1 MTEIKKCSTCELLT
15 RRDLGNA
22 PLWDN
27 IHRTQYWD
35 VVHCNDTS
43 LLGWIVVVARRH
55 IAAIDELTSSEALEL
70 GALLRKISIALKEII
85 KCKKTYVMQFA
96 EAEGHNHVH
105 FHVVPRMANLSEDL
119 RSVKIFKLLGVSE
132 KDRVSEESMNEFA
145 IQLRRIL
152 ESE

>member
-1 MTEIKKCSTCELLT
+1 MRDIKKCSTCELLT
-15 RRDLGNA
+15 RRDMGKA
-22 PLWDN
+22 PLWDS
-27 IHRTQYWD
+27 IHRAKYWD

-43 LLGWIVVVARRH
+43 LLGWIVVVVRRH
-55 IAAIDELTSSEALEL
+55 IGAIDELTSSEALEL

-85 KCKKTYVMQFA
+85 KCQKTYVMQFA

-105 FHVVPRMANLSEDL
+105 FHVVPRMANQPEEF

-132 KDRVSEESMNEFA
+132 KDRVSEERMNEFA

>member
-1 MTEIKKCSTCELLT
+1 MPDNKKCSTCELLI
-15 RRDLGNA
+15 RRDMGKA
-22 PLWDN
+22 PLWDS
-27 IHRTQYWD
+27 IHRAKYWD

-43 LLGWIVVVARRH
+43 LLGWIVVVVRRH
-55 IAAIDELTSSEALEL
+55 IGAIDELTSYEALEL
-70 GALLRKISIALKEII
+70 GALLRKISIALKETI
-85 KCKKTYVMQFA
+85 KCQKTYVMQFA

-105 FHVVPRMANLSEDL
+105 FHVVPRMANQPEEF

-132 KDRVSEESMNEFA
+132 KDRVSEERMNEFA